1 VAPLA
6 EQPEDR
12 RCPECGRGT
21 LATITHDQT
30 PPGSDLDL
38 AQQADSHQVE
48 TYTCGHTVTGASLA
62 SADADRRDGER
73 RTTEETV
80 ETVEPAP
87 DN

>member
-1 VAPLA
+1 VAPVA
-6 EQPEDR
+6 EQPQDR

-38 AQQADSHQVE
+38 AQQADSRQVQ
-48 TYTCGHTVTGASLA
+48 TYTCGHSVTGASLA
-62 SADADRRDGER
+62 SADADRLDVER

>member
-1 VAPLA
+1 VVPVA

-21 LATITHDQT
+21 LATITHDET

-38 AQQADSHQVE
+38 AQQADSRQVE

-62 SADADRRDGER
+62 SADANRLDVER
-73 RTTEETV
+73 RTTDETV
-80 ETVEPAP
+80 ETVEPP
-87 DN
+87 DA